1 MSVELYEPT
10 NTIYISNTVALNYGV
25 YEICGENV
33 ATPTQTPTST
43 PTSTSTPTQTLTETP
58 TSTPTNTPTSTPTQT
73 ATMPTEPIG
82 TVAYEAEQWECGY
95 DAEGTATGCTMVNDL
110 IIVEM
115 PTSISPS
122 FGRFY
127 VDVVGGCN
135 GFVYMITGNST
146 GTGVITLYGTNAW
159 IDCVDACQES
169 CQL

>member
-1 MSVELYEPT
+1 LDY
-10 NTIYISNTVALNYGV
+10 AV

-43 PTSTSTPTQTLTETP
+43 PTSTPTQTLTSTPTQTLTSTPTQTLTETP
-58 TSTPTNTPTSTPTQT
+58 TSTPTSTPTNTPTQT
-73 ATMPTEPIG
+73 QTSTMPTEPIG
-82 TVAYEAEQWECGY
+82 TVAYEAEKWSCGY
-95 DAEGTATGCTMVNDL
+95 DGEGTATGCTLVDDL
-110 IIVEM
+110 VIVEM

-135 GFVYMITGNST
+135 GFVYMVTGNST